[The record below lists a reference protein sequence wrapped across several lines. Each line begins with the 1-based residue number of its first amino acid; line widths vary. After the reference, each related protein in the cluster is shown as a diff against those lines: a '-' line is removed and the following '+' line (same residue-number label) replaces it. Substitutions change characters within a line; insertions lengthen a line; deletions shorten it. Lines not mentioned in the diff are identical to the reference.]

1 MTIRRRMA
9 ATAAAILLG
18 FGFAVAIAAPAH
30 AANPILGP
38 VRIMTAGK
46 CLDVTGASTSNGA
59 LLQLYDCLPNQW
71 NQQWYWYD
79 VPGCF
84 QCVQL
89 VPRHSWKCADVVGAS
104 QATGAAVQQYD
115 CLGFGQANQVWS
127 INYCCNN
134 SYFQMLPTHSWKAMT
149 YTGPPANGAP
159 VVQAATLYWS
169 WSSYLG

>member
-1 MTIRRRMA
+1 MKRRMLA
-9 ATAAAILLG
+9 FLALLITMTG
-18 FGFAVAIAAPAH
+18 ISAFAVVSPAFAAD
-30 AANPILGP
+30 PILGP
-38 VRIMTAGK
+38 VRIVTAGK

-71 NQQWYWYD
+71 NQQWYWYG

-104 QATGAAVQQYD
+104 QSTGASVQQFD
-115 CLGFGQANQVWS
+115 CLGFSQENQIWQIV
-127 INYCCNN
+127 YCCNN
-134 SYFQMLPTHSWKAMT
+134 SYFQMLPIHSYKAMT

-159 VVQAATLYWS
+159 VVQASTLYWS